1 MNLIEF
7 KKFKIAIHPLF
18 LMLAVI
24 TIALGY
30 IEQFFIIFSVVTIHE
45 LAHIAVA
52 KLYGAKLSK
61 IIIYPI
67 GEMAI
72 IENLFLVK
80 PLKRIA
86 IICAGPAINITLG
99 FLFMALG
106 NNSIFKFISMTN
118 FSIAIFNSL
127 PIYPLDGGRLIHLI
141 LSASIGILNSN
152 EVVIFI
158 SKLFIIVITLIGIIQ
173 VILYPFNISLICL
186 GMYLKSSI
194 KKEEFNLSLDFF
206 EIIFTKT
213 ELIKKYKCIYTNIVT
228 VSEDTCIRDILKY
241 LKIDRLYKIYI
252 VDKDLNSLGVITEN
266 QLIKFIIKY
275 GIRANIKKA
284 IKDFES
290 VN

>member
-30 IEQFFIIFSVVTIHE
+30 IEQFFIIFSIVTIHE

-86 IICAGPAINITLG
+86 IICAGPAINIALG
-99 FLFMALG
+99 LLFIALG
-106 NNSIFKFISMTN
+106 NNDIFKFISMTN

-127 PIYPLDGGRLIHLI
+127 PIYPLDGGRLVHLI
-141 LSASIGILNSN
+141 LSTLIGILNSN
-152 EVVIFI
+152 EVIILI
-158 SKLFIIVITLIGIIQ
+158 SKFFILVITLIGIIQ

-213 ELIKKYKCIYTNIVT
+213 ESIKKHKCIYTNIVT

-241 LKIDRLYKIYI
+241 LKVDRLYKIYI

-275 GIRANIKKA
+275 GIRSSIKKA
-284 IKDFES
+284 IKDF
-290 VN
+290 N

>member
-30 IEQFFIIFSVVTIHE
+30 IEQFFIIFSIVTIHE

-86 IICAGPAINITLG
+86 IICAGPAINIALG
-99 FLFMALG
+99 LLFIALG
-106 NNSIFKFISMTN
+106 NNDIFKFISMTN

-127 PIYPLDGGRLIHLI
+127 PIYPLDGGRLVHLI
-141 LSASIGILNSN
+141 LSTLIGILNSN
-152 EVVIFI
+152 EVIILI
-158 SKLFIIVITLIGIIQ
+158 SKFFILVITLIGITQ

-213 ELIKKYKCIYTNIVT
+213 ELIKKHKCIYTNIVT

-241 LKIDRLYKIYI
+241 LKVDRLYKIYI

-275 GIRANIKKA
+275 GIRSSIKKA
-284 IKDFES
+284 IKDF
-290 VN
+290 N

>member
-1 MNLIEF
+1 MNLIEL

-30 IEQFFIIFSVVTIHE
+30 IEQFFIIFSSVTIHE

-86 IICAGPAINITLG
+86 IICAGPAINIALG
-99 FLFMALG
+99 LLFIALG
-106 NNSIFKFISMTN
+106 NNDIFKFISMTN

-127 PIYPLDGGRLIHLI
+127 PIYPLDGGRLVHLI
-141 LSASIGILNSN
+141 LSTLIGILNSN
-152 EVVIFI
+152 EVIILI
-158 SKLFIIVITLIGIIQ
+158 SKFFILVITLIGIIQ

-213 ELIKKYKCIYTNIVT
+213 ELIKKHKCIYTNIVT

-241 LKIDRLYKIYI
+241 LKVDRLYKIYI

-275 GIRANIKKA
+275 GIRSSIKKA
-284 IKDFES
+284 IKDF
-290 VN
+290 N

>member
-30 IEQFFIIFSVVTIHE
+30 IEQFFIIFSIVTIHE

-86 IICAGPAINITLG
+86 IICAGPAINIALG
-99 FLFMALG
+99 LLFIALG
-106 NNSIFKFISMTN
+106 NNDIFKFISMTN

-127 PIYPLDGGRLIHLI
+127 PIYPLDGGRLVHLI
-141 LSASIGILNSN
+141 LSTLIGILNSN
-152 EVVIFI
+152 EVIILI
-158 SKLFIIVITLIGIIQ
+158 SKFFILVITLIGIIQ

-213 ELIKKYKCIYTNIVT
+213 ELIKKHKCIYTNIVT

-241 LKIDRLYKIYI
+241 LKVDRLYKIYI

-275 GIRANIKKA
+275 GIRSSIKKA
-284 IKDFES
+284 IKDF
-290 VN
+290 N

>member
-30 IEQFFIIFSVVTIHE
+30 IEQFFIIFSIVTIHE

-72 IENLFLVK
+72 VENLFLVK

-86 IICAGPAINITLG
+86 IICAGPAINIALG
-99 FLFMALG
+99 LLFIALG
-106 NNSIFKFISMTN
+106 NNDIFKFISMTN

-127 PIYPLDGGRLIHLI
+127 PIYPLDGGRLVHLI
-141 LSASIGILNSN
+141 LSTLIGILNSN
-152 EVVIFI
+152 EVIILI
-158 SKLFIIVITLIGIIQ
+158 SKFFILVITLIGIIQ

-213 ELIKKYKCIYTNIVT
+213 ELIKKHKCIYTNIVT

-241 LKIDRLYKIYI
+241 LKVDRLYKIYI

-275 GIRANIKKA
+275 GIRSSIKKA
-284 IKDFES
+284 IKDF
-290 VN
+290 N

>member
-30 IEQFFIIFSVVTIHE
+30 IEQFFIIFSIVTIHE

-86 IICAGPAINITLG
+86 IICASPAINIALG
-99 FLFMALG
+99 LLFIALG
-106 NNSIFKFISMTN
+106 NNDIFKFISMTN

-127 PIYPLDGGRLIHLI
+127 PIYPLDGGRLVHLI
-141 LSASIGILNSN
+141 LSTLIGILNSN
-152 EVVIFI
+152 EVIILI
-158 SKLFIIVITLIGIIQ
+158 SKFFILVITLIGIIQ

-213 ELIKKYKCIYTNIVT
+213 ELIKKHKCIYTNIVT

-241 LKIDRLYKIYI
+241 LKVDRLYKIYI

-275 GIRANIKKA
+275 GIRSSIKKA
-284 IKDFES
+284 IKDF
-290 VN
+290 N

>member
-1 MNLIEF
+1 MNLIEL

-30 IEQFFIIFSVVTIHE
+30 IEQFFIIFSIVTIHE

-86 IICAGPAINITLG
+86 IICAGPAINIALG
-99 FLFMALG
+99 LLFIALG
-106 NNSIFKFISMTN
+106 NNDIFKFISMTN

-127 PIYPLDGGRLIHLI
+127 PIYPLDGGRLVHLI
-141 LSASIGILNSN
+141 LSTLIGILNSN
-152 EVVIFI
+152 EVIILI
-158 SKLFIIVITLIGIIQ
+158 SKFFILVITLIGIIQ

-213 ELIKKYKCIYTNIVT
+213 ELIKKHKCIYTNIVT

-241 LKIDRLYKIYI
+241 LKVDRLYKIYI

-275 GIRANIKKA
+275 GIRSSIKKA
-284 IKDFES
+284 IKDF
-290 VN
+290 N

>member
-30 IEQFFIIFSVVTIHE
+30 IEQFFIIFSIVTIHE

-86 IICAGPAINITLG
+86 IICAGPAINIALG
-99 FLFMALG
+99 LLFIALG
-106 NNSIFKFISMTN
+106 NNDIFKFISMTN

-127 PIYPLDGGRLIHLI
+127 PIYPLDGGRLVHLI
-141 LSASIGILNSN
+141 LSTLIGILNSN
-152 EVVIFI
+152 EVIILI
-158 SKLFIIVITLIGIIQ
+158 SKFFILVITLIGIIQ
-173 VILYPFNISLICL
+173 VILYPFNISLLCL

-213 ELIKKYKCIYTNIVT
+213 ELIKKHKCIYTNIVT

-241 LKIDRLYKIYI
+241 LKVDRLYKIYI

-275 GIRANIKKA
+275 GIRSSIKKA
-284 IKDFES
+284 IKDF
-290 VN
+290 N

>member
-30 IEQFFIIFSVVTIHE
+30 IEQFFIIFSIVTIHE

-86 IICAGPAINITLG
+86 IICAGPAINIALG
-99 FLFMALG
+99 LLFIALG
-106 NNSIFKFISMTN
+106 NNDIFKFISMTN

-127 PIYPLDGGRLIHLI
+127 PIYPLDGGRLVHLI
-141 LSASIGILNSN
+141 LSTLIGILNSN
-152 EVVIFI
+152 EVIILI
-158 SKLFIIVITLIGIIQ
+158 SKFFILVITLIGIIQ

-186 GMYLKSSI
+186 GIYLKSSI

-213 ELIKKYKCIYTNIVT
+213 ELIKKHKCIYTNIVT

-241 LKIDRLYKIYI
+241 LKVDRLYKIYI

-275 GIRANIKKA
+275 GIRSSIKKA
-284 IKDFES
+284 IKDF
-290 VN
+290 N